1 MYKLNTVESLY
12 NYYSTYGDVL
22 IAGDL
27 NSSCISRNHTNTMKA
42 QALTAFITRC
52 CICMPSVDFNIQ
64 GEKHTFIPKCTMLDY
79 ILFSKIFVSNLIRYR
94 IFEEG
99 LIPITSDHLPV
110 LAEFRFSCTHQ
121 FLNRSNAK
129 FPAWHKAS
137 ADAIVAYMTSMRH
150 VLEIEITVPSSTHT
164 GRHEHF
170 VDDLVS
176 TLTKSATHNIP
187 HSGYN
192 PHTRPGWTKDVKHL
206 HTKEREMRRIWLAE
220 GRPRGMIFEF
230 YRNYKRAKRHFRV
243 ALDNEFNNYMKSVYH
258 DLDTRSRM

>member
-129 FPAWHKAS
+129 FSAWHKAS
-137 ADAIVAYMTSMRH
+137 ADAIGAYRTNMHH
-150 VLEIEITVPSSTHT
+150 VLEELLSRQVHT
-164 GRHEHF
+164 LA
-170 VDDLVS
+170 DMN
-176 TLTKSATHNIP
+176 TL
-187 HSGYN
+187 
-192 PHTRPGWTKDVKHL
+192 
-206 HTKEREMRRIWLAE
+206 
-220 GRPRGMIFEF
+220 
-230 YRNYKRAKRHFRV
+230 
-243 ALDNEFNNYMKSVYH
+243 
-258 DLDTRSRM
+258 

>member
-1 MYKLNTVESLY
+1 MYTSVFEPLERKIPSL
-12 NYYSTYGDVL
+12 
-22 IAGDL
+22 
-27 NSSCISRNHTNTMKA
+27 A
-42 QALTAFITRC
+42 QSFCR
-52 CICMPSVDFNIQ
+52 
-64 GEKHTFIPKCTMLDY
+64 
-79 ILFSKIFVSNLIRYR
+79 RYCSLHDKYVPR
-94 IFEEG
+94 
-99 LIPITSDHLPV
+99 V
-110 LAEFRFSCTHQ
+110 R
-121 FLNRSNAK
+121 
-129 FPAWHKAS
+129 
-137 ADAIVAYMTSMRH
+137 
-150 VLEIEITVPSSTHT
+150 EITVPSSTHT

-220 GRPRGMIFEF
+220 GIPRGMIFEF